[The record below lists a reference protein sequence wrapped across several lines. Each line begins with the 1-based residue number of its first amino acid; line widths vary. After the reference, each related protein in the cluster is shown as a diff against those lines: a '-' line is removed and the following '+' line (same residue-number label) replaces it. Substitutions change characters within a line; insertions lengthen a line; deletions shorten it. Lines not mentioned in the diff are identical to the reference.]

1 MTAIHIKSPAL
12 SLRAG
17 KRALTRIRE
26 QGLQPADVAILPG
39 AAGGPKGL
47 GIQGLDLALFGDWL
61 PRAPRERTL
70 IGASIGSWRFASACL
85 PDPCAGIRR
94 LGELYTSQRFA
105 KGVSMAEVSRSC
117 VQLLDDLLE
126 GQDAAVLDNPLY
138 RLNIVVVRSHG
149 LLQHDH
155 RGKLGLGLSSVI
167 GNNLLS
173 RSRLGRHF
181 DRIILHDARQ
191 MPPLGALNDFR
202 SHFHALGE
210 GNLRHALLASGSIPM
225 VMEAIREIP
234 GLEPGAY
241 RDGGLLDYHL
251 DLPYQADGVVL
262 YPHFTDKVIPGW
274 FDKSLPWRR
283 ADRERLQD
291 VLLLAPSAEYLA
303 GLPHGKLPDRSDFK
317 RYLGDDQGRERYWH
331 KAMAESRRLG
341 DKFSNWSTAV
351 GWASACNLFN
361 DPARKPSCLCIEP
374 WPCPPCSSVPARRQ
388 PWMGKAARKSTPC
401 SLSSRAAAA
410 SSSAMA
416 ANTRPSMHASTCR
429 RNSITWM
436 TRGWS
441 TRPRTSSPAR
451 RPRAA

>member
-303 GLPHGKLPDRSDFK
+303 GLPHGKLPDRSDF
-317 RYLGDDQGRERYWH
+317 
-331 KAMAESRRLG
+331 RR
-341 DKFSNWSTAV
+341 
-351 GWASACNLFN
+351 
-361 DPARKPSCLCIEP
+361 
-374 WPCPPCSSVPARRQ
+374 
-388 PWMGKAARKSTPC
+388 
-401 SLSSRAAAA
+401 
-410 SSSAMA
+410 
-416 ANTRPSMHASTCR
+416 
-429 RNSITWM
+429 
-436 TRGWS
+436 
-441 TRPRTSSPAR
+441 
-451 RPRAA
+451 